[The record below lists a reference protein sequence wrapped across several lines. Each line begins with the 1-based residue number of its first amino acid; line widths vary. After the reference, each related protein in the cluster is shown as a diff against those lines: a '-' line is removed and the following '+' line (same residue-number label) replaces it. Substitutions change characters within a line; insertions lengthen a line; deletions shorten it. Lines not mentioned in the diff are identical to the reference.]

1 MQTWASFIRVFYF
14 FFHKKPVWLD
24 QVLVKFLI
32 YHIIIVA
39 ASEIRQSSDLM
50 QLVPELSGHLQMWCI
65 IKQIVF
71 FRHGF
76 GETET
81 IIHCVCAPFNN
92 DAMPHVAVVSGV
104 RWSCQAK
111 SSPGY
116 ISTHTHIICHPS
128 FFFRR
133 WETEP
138 SSLIPLHQPQWF
150 AYYVQHRWRVG
161 HTSLHTSLL
170 PHW

>member
-1 MQTWASFIRVFYF
+1 MQTRVWFISVFYF
-14 FFHKKPVWLD
+14 FFHMKSVWLD

-32 YHIIIVA
+32 YHTIIVA
-39 ASEIRQSSDLM
+39 ASESQQSSDLM
-50 QLVPELSGHLQMWCI
+50 QLVPELWCI

-81 IIHCVCAPFNN
+81 IIHCICAPFNN
-92 DAMPHVAVVSGV
+92 DAMPHVALVSGV

-111 SSPGY
+111 SSPAY
-116 ISTHTHIICHPS
+116 ISTHTHTHHLPPLH
-128 FFFRR
+128 FFRR

-138 SSLIPLHQPQWF
+138 SSLIPLHQPRWF
-150 AYYVQHRWRVG
+150 AYYVQHRWTVE
-161 HTSLHTSLL
+161 HTSLL
-170 PHW
+170 TSLLPLW